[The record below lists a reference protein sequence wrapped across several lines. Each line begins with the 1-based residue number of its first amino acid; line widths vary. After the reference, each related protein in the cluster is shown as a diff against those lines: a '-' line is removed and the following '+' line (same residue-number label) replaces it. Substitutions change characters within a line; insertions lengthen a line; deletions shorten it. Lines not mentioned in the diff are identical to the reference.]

1 MNYAYPSQSEM
12 VAIQGVLHKTK
23 LEGEPEALTFGFM
36 QLFDLMKTQGPG
48 GLSKSCKRRPFRGTL
63 NESCEFGGS
72 CLKQNLKVTQKNLL
86 LV

>member
-12 VAIQGVLHKTK
+12 VAIQGVLHKIK
-23 LEGEPEALTFGFM
+23 LKGDPEGLTFGFM

-63 NESCEFGGS
+63 NES
-72 CLKQNLKVTQKNLL
+72 
-86 LV
+86 